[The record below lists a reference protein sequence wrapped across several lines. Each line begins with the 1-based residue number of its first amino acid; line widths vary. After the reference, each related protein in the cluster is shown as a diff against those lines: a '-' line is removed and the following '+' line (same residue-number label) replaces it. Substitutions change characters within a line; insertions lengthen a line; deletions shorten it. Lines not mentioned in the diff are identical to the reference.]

1 MKFSLKNKR
10 VLGQLVIS
18 TLEQNFRPLPLTFG
32 DLIQPEG
39 QPPFSH
45 PNVNAACQ
53 WLSPKPRTAVQLVSV
68 PLLNLKEWLTT
79 IAMTVVTYVVV
90 HCSAIRLCPTLRDP
104 MDCSTPG
111 FPVLHHLPEFTQTHV
126 HWVGVAIQP
135 SHSLSWMKT
144 PYHGIQDQ
152 QFSWQILLLSPLDR
166 IVQSLYFYVC
176 KTQNPCL
183 RWWFQAVS
191 NNEDREG

>member
-68 PLLNLKEWLTT
+68 PLLNLKELLTT

-111 FPVLHHLPEFTQTHV
+111 FPLLHYVPEFAQIHAIESVMPNNQLILCCPLSSCSQSFPASKSFPMSHLFASGGQSTGTSALASV
-126 HWVGVAIQP
+126 LPMAIQGWFLIYI
-135 SHSLSWMKT
+135 SN
-144 PYHGIQDQ
+144 
-152 QFSWQILLLSPLDR
+152 LLNH
-166 IVQSLYFYVC
+166 F
-176 KTQNPCL
+176 
-183 RWWFQAVS
+183 
-191 NNEDREG
+191 